1 MNNQEVE
8 EELFK
13 LLQENK
19 EKQVIVEGKRDKN
32 ILCLL
37 GFKKI
42 LTLNKGIYET
52 TEDLKENEVLLL
64 TDFDN
69 EGRQIARKLNSIL
82 QSQGYKIDRET
93 RRKIGFMFTRLKIRK
108 IEELRGVF
116 HEQISSSYF

>member
-1 MNNQEVE
+1 MNNQEIE
-8 EELFK
+8 EELLK
-13 LLQENK
+13 TLKENK

-52 TEDLKENEVLLL
+52 TEKLKEKEVLIL

-82 QSQGYKIDRET
+82 QSQGYKVDRKT

-116 HEQISSSYF
+116 HE